1 MGLLESINGS
11 LQDLWLTRAGGIRP
25 VGIPQW
31 VGTPVWTQSMSAFF
45 AGGRECPNFCVR
57 SFCDGEFRFWLHREW
72 GVSGMAATVLGRTE
86 QSSPEAAPRRA
97 PLGAGLDG
105 EGARQATMAAAAIP
119 AISQPGPGLFGLGII
134 ASILE
139 NAGRTVSRTGSWRW
153 SIRYCAAS
161 ACRHS

>member
-1 MGLLESINGS
+1 MVFWGLTEALQTAFYRVFCRAVYVYRKGATSIVHIS
-11 LQDLWLTRAGGIRP
+11 W
-25 VGIPQW
+25 
-31 VGTPVWTQSMSAFF
+31 
-45 AGGRECPNFCVR
+45 ECPNFCVR